1 MISRRLIFVIF
12 LHFLKYR
19 LRYKNKVVYLH
30 RERYKVTIKYSII
43 MDFTTTIKISQ
54 MIINEL
60 TGSAFVH
67 KMQGQLFK
75 SQGFTKLGEKYIGHY
90 TEEMGWVEKYT
101 DRLLDLG
108 YVPEVKVANETKLI
122 DDAKAYIEA
131 DLKLQKEGVE
141 TLYKLMPSL
150 AYDPTTYDLTKAY
163 LLDEEE
169 DQYWDEEQLD
179 LIEKIGYQNWLVKQL

>member
-1 MISRRLIFVIF
+1 
-12 LHFLKYR
+12 
-19 LRYKNKVVYLH
+19 
-30 RERYKVTIKYSII
+30 
-43 MDFTTTIKISQ
+43 MDFTNTIQISQ

-75 SQGFTKLGEKYIGHY
+75 SQGFTKLGEKYTGHY

-108 YVPEVKVANETKLI
+108 VVPEVKVSSEAKLI
-122 DDAKAYIEA
+122 EDPKAYIEA
-131 DLKLQKEGVE
+131 DHKLQKEGVE
-141 TLYKLMPSL
+141 TLYKAMPAL
-150 AYDPTTYDLTKAY
+150 ANDPTTYDLTKAY

>member
-1 MISRRLIFVIF
+1 
-12 LHFLKYR
+12 
-19 LRYKNKVVYLH
+19 
-30 RERYKVTIKYSII
+30 
-43 MDFTTTIKISQ
+43 MDFTTTIQISQ

-90 TEEMGWVEKYT
+90 TEEMEWVEKYT

-108 YVPEVKVANETKLI
+108 VVPEVNVSSEAKLI
-122 DDAKAYIEA
+122 EDPKAYIEA
-131 DLKLQKEGVE
+131 DHKLQKEGVE
-141 TLYKLMPSL
+141 TLYKAMPAL
-150 AYDPTTYDLTKAY
+150 ANDPTTYDLTKAY

>member
-1 MISRRLIFVIF
+1 
-12 LHFLKYR
+12 
-19 LRYKNKVVYLH
+19 
-30 RERYKVTIKYSII
+30 
-43 MDFTTTIKISQ
+43 MDFSATIQISQ
-54 MIINEL
+54 MIVNEL
-60 TGSAFVH
+60 ASSAFIH

-75 SQGFTKLGEKYIGHY
+75 REGFTKLGQKYMDHY

-108 YVPEVKVANETKLI
+108 CVPEVKVCSQATLI
-122 DDAKAYIEA
+122 QDPKEYLAA

-141 TLYKLMPSL
+141 SLYKAMPSL
-150 AYDPTTYDLTKAY
+150 ACDPTTYDITKAY

-169 DQYWDEEQLD
+169 DLYWDEEQLD

>member
-1 MISRRLIFVIF
+1 
-12 LHFLKYR
+12 
-19 LRYKNKVVYLH
+19 
-30 RERYKVTIKYSII
+30 
-43 MDFTTTIKISQ
+43 MDFTNTIQISQ

-60 TGSAFVH
+60 AGSAFVH

-108 YVPEVKVANETKLI
+108 VVPEVKVCNETKLFE
-122 DDAKAYIEA
+122 DPKAYIEA

-141 TLYKLMPSL
+141 ALYKMMPAL
-150 AYDPTTYDLTKAY
+150 AGDPTTYDLTKAY

-169 DQYWDEEQLD
+169 DQYWDEEQMD

>member
-1 MISRRLIFVIF
+1 
-12 LHFLKYR
+12 
-19 LRYKNKVVYLH
+19 
-30 RERYKVTIKYSII
+30 
-43 MDFTTTIKISQ
+43 MDFTNTIQISQ

-60 TGSAFVH
+60 AGSAFVH

-75 SQGFTKLGEKYIGHY
+75 SLGFTKLGEKYIGHY

-108 YVPEVKVANETKLI
+108 VVPEVKVCSEAKLI
-122 DDAKAYIEA
+122 EDPKAYIEA
-131 DLKLQKEGVE
+131 DHKLQKEGVE
-141 TLYKLMPSL
+141 TLYKAMPAL
-150 AYDPTTYDLTKAY
+150 AADPTTYDLTKAY

>member
-1 MISRRLIFVIF
+1 
-12 LHFLKYR
+12 
-19 LRYKNKVVYLH
+19 
-30 RERYKVTIKYSII
+30 
-43 MDFTTTIKISQ
+43 MDFTTTLQISQ

-67 KMQGQLFK
+67 KQQGHLFK
-75 SQGFTKLGEKYIGHY
+75 SQGFTKLGQKYLDHY

-101 DRLLDLG
+101 ERMLDLRCD
-108 YVPEVKVANETKLI
+108 PQVKVCNETTLI
-122 DDAKAYIEA
+122 EDPKAYLEA

-141 TLYKLMPSL
+141 TLYKVMPAL
-150 AYDPTTYDLTKAY
+150 ATDPTTYDITKAY

-179 LIEKIGYQNWLVKQL
+179 LIEKIGYQNWLVKQM